1 MNFELTKEF
10 LQELSEAVANRK
22 GDIIVDKIKDV
33 HPADI
38 AEIMDQIDLDEAHFI
53 YSLLEEE
60 VASDVL
66 VELEED
72 VRDEFLKSLT
82 SQEIADQVDN
92 MESDDAADLIQD
104 LPEERKEKVLSK
116 LEDAE
121 QASDIVSLLS
131 YPEDTAGGLMAKEY
145 IKANINWTVEECLE
159 ELRSQAEEIDY
170 VYTIYVVDNQNKLKG
185 TLSLKTFLYAGN
197 NTKISDLYKEEP
209 ISVKTN
215 TPDEEVASI
224 MERYDLVA
232 VPVLNQ
238 ANVLVGRITIDDIV
252 DVIKEE
258 AEKDFQLASGIS
270 EKVESKDSVW
280 LLTRARLPWLL
291 IGLVGGILGAVVISS
306 FEYELGQFP
315 VLAFFIPLIA
325 AMAGNVGVQSSAII
339 VQGLANNSL
348 SLGSTFSK
356 VVKEVGVALINGAV
370 LSILIF
376 LYNIAFGEAWE
387 LCFTVSLSLFVVII
401 FAGIFGTLIPLLL
414 DKYKIDPALA
424 TGPFIT
430 TINDV
435 VGLLLYFTIGW
446 LIYF

>member
-10 LQELSEAVANRK
+10 LQKLSEAVANRK
-22 GDIIVDKIKDV
+22 EDFIVDKIQEI

-38 AEIMDQIDLDEAHFI
+38 AEILDRLDLSESQFI
-53 YSLLEEE
+53 YSLLDEEL
-60 VASDVL
+60 ASDVL

-82 SQEIADQVDN
+82 NKEIADQVDN
-92 MESDDAADLIQD
+92 MDSDDATDLIQD
-104 LPEERKEKVLSK
+104 LPDERKEEVLSQ

-145 IKANINWTVEECLE
+145 IKANINWTVEECLDE
-159 ELRSQAEEIDY
+159 MRHQAEEIDY

-197 NTKISDLYKEEP
+197 NTRISDLYKKEP
-209 ISVKTN
+209 IYVKTD
-215 TPDEEVASI
+215 TPDEDVAN
-224 MERYDLVA
+224 MMDKYDLVA
-232 VPVLNQ
+232 IPVLNQ
-238 ANVLVGRITIDDIV
+238 ASVLVGRITIDDIV
-252 DVIKEE
+252 DLIKEE

-270 EKVESKDSVW
+270 ENVESKDSVW

-291 IGLVGGILGAVVISS
+291 IGLVGGILGAVVIKS

-348 SLGSTFSK
+348 SYGSTFSK

-370 LSILIF
+370 LSSLIF
-376 LYNIAFGEAWE
+376 IYNIAFGEAWE

-401 FAGIFGTLIPLLL
+401 VAGVFGTLIPLVL
-414 DKYKIDPALA
+414 DKYNIDPALA

>member
-10 LQELSEAVANRK
+10 LQELSKAVANRN
-22 GDIIVDKIKDV
+22 GDIIAEKIKDV

-38 AEIMDQIDLDEAHFI
+38 AEILDRIDLIEAHFI
-53 YSLLEEE
+53 YNLLEEE

-92 MESDDAADLIQD
+92 MDSDDATDIIQD

-116 LEDAE
+116 LEDAD

-170 VYTIYVVDNQNKLKG
+170 VYTIYVVDNQNKLLG
-185 TLSLKTFLYAGN
+185 TLSLKTFLYADN
-197 NTKISDLYKEEP
+197 STKISDLFKEEA
-209 ISVKTN
+209 ISVKTS
-215 TPDEEVASI
+215 TPDEEVATL
-224 MERYDLVA
+224 MEKYDLVA
-232 VPVLNQ
+232 IPVLNQ

-270 EKVESKDSVW
+270 ENVESKDSIL

-291 IGLVGGILGAVVISS
+291 IGLMGGILGAVVIKS

-348 SLGSTFSK
+348 SYGSTFSK
-356 VVKEVGVALINGAV
+356 ILKEVGVALINGAV
-370 LSILIF
+370 LSGLIF
-376 LYNIAFGEAWE
+376 IYNVAFGEAWE

-401 FAGIFGTLIPLLL
+401 FAGVFGTLIPLLL

>member
-1 MNFELTKEF
+1 MNFELTKEL
-10 LQELSEAVANRK
+10 LQEFSDAAANRNR
-22 GDIIVDKIKDV
+22 DFIVEKIQDV

-38 AEIMDQIDLDEAHFI
+38 AEILDRVDLIEAQFI
-53 YSLLEEE
+53 YSLLGEE
-60 VASDVL
+60 VASVVL

-72 VRDEFLKSLT
+72 VRDEFLKSFT
-82 SQEIADQVDN
+82 IQEIAGQIEKMD
-92 MESDDAADLIQD
+92 SDDAVDLIQD
-104 LPEERKEKVLSK
+104 LPDERKEEVLSR

-159 ELRSQAEEIDY
+159 EMRSEAEEIDY
-170 VYTIYVVDNQNKLKG
+170 VYTIYVVDNQNKLIG

-197 NTKISDLYKEEP
+197 NTKVSDLFKEEP
-209 ISVKTN
+209 ISVKTD
-215 TPDEEVASI
+215 TPDEEVANM
-224 MERYDLVA
+224 MEKYDLVA
-232 VPVLNQ
+232 IPVLNQ

-258 AEKDFQLASGIS
+258 AEKDFQMASGIS
-270 EKVESKDSVW
+270 ENVESKDSIW

-291 IGLVGGILGAVVISS
+291 IGLVGGILGAVVIKS

-348 SLGSTFSK
+348 SYGSTFSK

-370 LSILIF
+370 LSSLIF
-376 LYNIAFGEAWE
+376 IYNIAFGEAWE

-401 FAGIFGTLIPLLL
+401 FAGVFGTLIPLVLNR
-414 DKYKIDPALA
+414 YNIDPALA

-446 LIYF
+446 MIYF

>member
-1 MNFELTKEF
+1 MNFELTKEL
-10 LQELSEAVANRK
+10 LQEFSDAAANRNRDFVVEK
-22 GDIIVDKIKDV
+22 IQDI

-38 AEIMDQIDLDEAHFI
+38 AEILDRVDLIEAQFI

-60 VASDVL
+60 VASAVL

-72 VRDEFLKSLT
+72 VRDEFFKSFT
-82 SQEIADQVDN
+82 IQEIAEQIERMD
-92 MESDDAADLIQD
+92 SDDAADLIQD
-104 LPEERKEKVLSK
+104 LPDERKEEVLSR

-159 ELRSQAEEIDY
+159 EMRSQAEEIDY
-170 VYTIYVVDNQNKLKG
+170 VYTIYVVDNQNKLRG
-185 TLSLKTFLYAGN
+185 TLSLKSFLYAGN
-197 NTKISDLYKEEP
+197 NTKVSDLFKEEP
-209 ISVKTN
+209 ISVKTD
-215 TPDEEVASI
+215 TPDEEVANM
-224 MERYDLVA
+224 MEKYDLVA
-232 VPVLNQ
+232 IPVLNQ

-258 AEKDFQLASGIS
+258 ADKDFQMASGIS
-270 EKVESKDSVW
+270 ENVESKDSIW

-291 IGLVGGILGAVVISS
+291 IGLVGGILGAVVIKS

-348 SLGSTFSK
+348 SYGSTFSK
-356 VVKEVGVALINGAV
+356 ILKEVGVALINGAV
-370 LSILIF
+370 LSSLIF
-376 LYNIAFGEAWE
+376 IYNIASGEAWE

-401 FAGIFGTLIPLLL
+401 FAGVFGTLIPLVLNR
-414 DKYKIDPALA
+414 YNIDPALA

-446 LIYF
+446 MIYF

>member
-1 MNFELTKEF
+1 MNFELTKEL
-10 LQELSEAVANRK
+10 LQEFSDAAANRNRDFVVEK
-22 GDIIVDKIKDV
+22 IQDI

-38 AEIMDQIDLDEAHFI
+38 AEILDRVDLIEAQFI

-60 VASDVL
+60 VASTVL

-72 VRDEFLKSLT
+72 VRDEFFKSFT
-82 SQEIADQVDN
+82 IQEIAEQIERMD
-92 MESDDAADLIQD
+92 SDDAADLIQD
-104 LPEERKEKVLSK
+104 LPDERKEEVLSR

-159 ELRSQAEEIDY
+159 EMRSQAEEIDY
-170 VYTIYVVDNQNKLKG
+170 VYTIYVVDNQNKLRG
-185 TLSLKTFLYAGN
+185 TLSLKSFLYAGN
-197 NTKISDLYKEEP
+197 NTKVSDLFKEEP
-209 ISVKTN
+209 ISVKTD
-215 TPDEEVASI
+215 TPDEEVANM
-224 MERYDLVA
+224 MEKYDLVA
-232 VPVLNQ
+232 IPVLNQ

-258 AEKDFQLASGIS
+258 ADKDFQMASGIS
-270 EKVESKDSVW
+270 ENVESKDSIW

-291 IGLVGGILGAVVISS
+291 IGLVGGILGAVVIKS

-348 SLGSTFSK
+348 SYGSTFSK
-356 VVKEVGVALINGAV
+356 ILKEVGVALINGAV
-370 LSILIF
+370 LSSLIF
-376 LYNIAFGEAWE
+376 IYNIASGEAWE

-401 FAGIFGTLIPLLL
+401 FAGVFGTLIPLVLNR
-414 DKYKIDPALA
+414 YNIDPALA

-446 LIYF
+446 MIYF

>member
-10 LQELSEAVANRK
+10 LQELSLAVAKRN
-22 GDIIVDKIKDV
+22 GNYVSEKIQDL

-38 AEIMDQIDLDEAHFI
+38 AEIFDRIDLFEAQFI
-53 YSLLEEE
+53 YELLDEE

-72 VRDEFLKSLT
+72 VRDKFLKSFT
-82 SQEIADQVDN
+82 AQEIASQVDN
-92 MESDDAADLIQD
+92 MDSDDATDLIQD
-104 LPEERKEKVLSK
+104 LSEERKEKVLSK

-159 ELRSQAEEIDY
+159 ELRSQAEDVDY
-170 VYTIYVVDNQNKLKG
+170 VHTIYVVDNQNKLQG
-185 TLSLKTFLYAGN
+185 TLSLKTFLFAGN

-209 ISVKTN
+209 IYVKTD
-215 TPDEEVASI
+215 TPDEDVANI
-224 MERYDLVA
+224 MEKYDLVA
-232 VPVLNQ
+232 LPVLNQ
-238 ANVLVGRITIDDIV
+238 ANILVGRITIDDIV
-252 DVIKEE
+252 EVIKEE

-270 EKVESKDSVW
+270 ENVESKDSVW

-291 IGLVGGILGAVVISS
+291 VGLLGGILGAVVISS
-306 FEYELGQFP
+306 FESELKQFP

-348 SLGSTFSK
+348 SYGSTFSK

-370 LSILIF
+370 LSSLIF
-376 LYNIAFGEAWE
+376 IYNIAFGEAWE

-401 FAGIFGTLIPLLL
+401 FAGIFGTLIPLVL
-414 DKYKIDPALA
+414 DQYNIDPALA

-430 TINDV
+430 TVNDV

-446 LIYF
+446 MIYF